1 VRKKR
6 RSVLVFGAVAAAAVC
21 CAVAG
26 AGTAAGAT
34 AALAGPGAGS
44 APSPLRLVPAG
55 GGSTWG
61 AARELP
67 GIAGLNRR
75 GNAKAN
81 SVSCPSAG
89 NCTVGGSYLDQSGTS
104 QAFVAD
110 EKAGT
115 WRPAEAVPGT
125 VALNFLT
132 AEVTSVSCSSAG
144 NCWVGGDY
152 NNGVSQAF
160 AADEVHGVWH
170 QAFSPPGTYT
180 NFSGGGSGITSIS
193 CTAGYCGA
201 GGFYEGNNG
210 VQQAFV
216 AVEAH
221 GTWQTALQ
229 VPGVV
234 ELSGNASVNS
244 ISCAFPGDCTAVG
257 SYTPQAGAGTFIVSE
272 KNGTWGA
279 AQQVPG
285 IAPLSPEG
293 NANLAS
299 VSCASAGN
307 CSAGGSYSDASGKT
321 QAFVVTEK
329 NGTWQPAQEVA
340 GALNKGGNAAINT
353 IACRPAGNCGAG
365 GQYTDVSG
373 KGQAFVVTQKNGSW
387 QSAGGVAGALNKG
400 GNAAID
406 TIACPSTGNCA
417 AGGSYTG
424 RLGGSQAFVVTQKNG
439 IWLQAQEVAGALN
452 TKGPADVQSVS
463 CPSVGSCTAVGYYGA
478 GGNLEVFTVTG
489 SIIQPT
495 TTAMALSRAKVT
507 YGHEQSE
514 RIVVTVK
521 AQYSGT
527 PAGTVTVRAGS
538 ATVCTVT
545 LRSGK
550 GSCTLTARKLRR
562 GTYHL
567 IASYHGD
574 QDFLGSTSAKKT
586 LTVN

>member
-1 VRKKR
+1 
-6 RSVLVFGAVAAAAVC
+6 
-21 CAVAG
+21 
-26 AGTAAGAT
+26 
-34 AALAGPGAGS
+34 
-44 APSPLRLVPAG
+44 
-55 GGSTWG
+55 
-61 AARELP
+61 
-67 GIAGLNRR
+67 
-75 GNAKAN
+75 
-81 SVSCPSAG
+81 
-89 NCTVGGSYLDQSGTS
+89 
-104 QAFVAD
+104 
-110 EKAGT
+110 
-115 WRPAEAVPGT
+115 
-125 VALNFLT
+125 
-132 AEVTSVSCSSAG
+132 
-144 NCWVGGDY
+144 
-152 NNGVSQAF
+152 
-160 AADEVHGVWH
+160 
-170 QAFSPPGTYT
+170 
-180 NFSGGGSGITSIS
+180 
-193 CTAGYCGA
+193 
-201 GGFYEGNNG
+201 

-272 KNGTWGA
+272 KNGTWGT

-285 IAPLSPEG
+285 IAALSPAG

-340 GALNKGGNAAINT
+340 GALNKGGNAAIN
-353 IACRPAGNCGAG
+353 
-365 GQYTDVSG
+365 
-373 KGQAFVVTQKNGSW
+373 
-387 QSAGGVAGALNKG
+387 
-400 GNAAID
+400 

-562 GTYHL
+562 GTYYL